1 MESENN
7 SWENKIKEL
16 GMKGNPKIIECLNAL
31 LADEL
36 TAINQYMVEAEMC
49 ENWGLAKLGER
60 EQKRA
65 ITEMKHAENLIA
77 RILFLEGRPV
87 VSQLNEIRIGAE
99 VPEQFINDLAA
110 EMTAVRG
117 YNAGIKLCVDLG
129 DNATK
134 ELLERILKDED
145 AHIDEIEEQQDRVA
159 KMGLQVYLGTQI

>member
-1 MESENN
+1 
-7 SWENKIKEL
+7 
-16 GMKGNPKIIECLNAL
+16 MKGDPKVLDCLNGL

-49 ENWGLAKLGER
+49 ENWGLDKLHEM

-65 ITEMKHAENLIA
+65 ITEMKHAEALIS

-87 VSQLNEIRIGAE
+87 VNKLNEIHIGAE
-99 VPEQFINDLAA
+99 VPQQFENDLAA
-110 EMTAVRG
+110 EMRAVRG
-117 YNAGIKLCVDLG
+117 YNAGIKLCVEAA

-134 ELLERILKDED
+134 EILEHILKDED
-145 AHIDEIEEQQDRVA
+145 AHVDEIEEQQDRVA